1 MRPNRVR
8 QALAEGR
15 VPLGH
20 MIWEFSTRGI
30 AKICEAAGLDFV
42 LIDMEHSG
50 FSLVQVT
57 DLLAWF
63 KATPVTPIV
72 RVPAS
77 EYHFVAR
84 VMDAGAQGVMA
95 PSVGSVEQARAVI
108 NAMRYAPEGGRGLGL
123 GGALNDFVPPDPVA
137 YMKEANR
144 DNICV
149 CQIESRPGL
158 ENLEAIAAAPGVD
171 VLWVGHFDL
180 SNALGIVGQ
189 FEHPEFITAIKR
201 VADAC
206 QKHGKLAGV
215 QPGDLKQARRW
226 MDFGYNMISLGAD
239 SVFYRSALKANI
251 DELRSAL

>member
-8 QALAEGR
+8 QLLAEGK

-20 MIWEFSTRGI
+20 MIWEFSTRGMARI
-30 AKICEAAGLDFV
+30 SEAAGLDFV
-42 LIDMEHSG
+42 FIDMEHSG
-50 FSLVQVT
+50 FSLGQVT

-72 RVPAS
+72 RVPAT

-84 VMDAGAQGVMA
+84 VMDAGAQGIMA
-95 PSVGSVEQARAVI
+95 PSVGSVEQARSVI

-144 DNICV
+144 DNIFV

-158 ENLEAIAAAPGVD
+158 ENVEAIAATPGVD
-171 VLWVGHFDL
+171 VLWVGHSDL

-189 FEHPEFITAIKR
+189 FEHPEFITAIQR
-201 VADAC
+201 VADVC
-206 QKHGKLAGV
+206 KKHGKLAGI

-226 MDFGYNMISLGAD
+226 MDLGYNMISLGAD

-251 DELRSAL
+251 DELRAGL